1 MNQLLLVDVF
11 TELVIVANISLLR
24 LTGQLMFIGILNL
37 NNALFFTVFHA
48 ETKHVSNVITLLITS
63 WMILQK
69 SVSYALSAI
78 ACNVLLYRFAEIV
91 MNLLDT
97 FSTVLQ
103 ESVSYVS
110 MKDVYLATVLIS
122 VPYVTQITISLKT
135 MPANYVSHAR

>member
-1 MNQLLLVDVF
+1 
-11 TELVIVANISLLR
+11 
-24 LTGQLMFIGILNL
+24 
-37 NNALFFTVFHA
+37 
-48 ETKHVSNVITLLITS
+48 
-63 WMILQK
+63 MILQK